1 MHTRHT
7 FLLWAALLVP
17 VAMLSVQ
24 AQEPARPE
32 SPQTPAPPAPPVP
45 PQTAQQPQFTSA
57 EVSPDRRITFRIFA
71 PHAQAVTLRASDI
84 PGTSGPGVTPPGFTK
99 AENGVWEV
107 SVGPVPAGAYRY
119 TFTVDG
125 LDVVDP
131 RNPQVSQSNN
141 NVWSLVLVPGSDVFD
156 VRNVPHGA
164 VAAVEYYSTS
174 LEKFRRMHVY
184 TPPGY
189 ESNQTKYP
197 VFYLLHGAS
206 DSDDSWTSV
215 GRANFILDN
224 LIAANK
230 IKPMV
235 VVMPAG
241 HTRPFMPGRGAPPA
255 AAATPPRDEF
265 FEDFVSDI
273 MPYAEKHYR
282 VLTDRSHRA
291 IAGLSMGGAQTL
303 NAAFSHLDKFS
314 YIGVFSSGI
323 LGNNDPSKWQSAHT
337 AMLDDPKLK
346 KDLKLVWF
354 STGSDD
360 RLITNSKNT
369 VELLKK
375 HGFNPVFQESSGG
388 HTWLNWRDYLAE
400 FTPQLFQ

>member
-1 MHTRHT
+1 MTSVKPRQVGLRRFAGPSPSALFRSSLDHYISRCALMYLNDIVPGDEIDMHTRHT

-17 VAMLSVQ
+17 VAMLSIS

-32 SPQTPAPPAPPVP
+32 SPQSPAPPAPPVP

-71 PHAQAVTLRASDI
+71 PHAHAVTLRASDI
-84 PGTSGPGVTPPGFTK
+84 PGTSGPGITPPGFTK

-197 VFYLLHGAS
+197 IFYLLHGAS

-224 LIAANK
+224 LIAAGK
-230 IKPMV
+230 AQPMI

-241 HTRPFMPGRGAPPA
+241 HTGPFGFGGPPSPVGGR
-255 AAATPPRDEF
+255 
-265 FEDFVSDI
+265 FEDDFAKDI
-273 MPYAEKHYR
+273 QPYVEKHFR
-282 VLTDRSHRA
+282 VLPDREHRA
-291 IAGLSMGGAQTL
+291 VAGLLMRCAQTL
-303 NAAFSHLDKFS
+303 
-314 YIGVFSSGI
+314 
-323 LGNNDPSKWQSAHT
+323 T
-337 AMLDDPKLK
+337 
-346 KDLKLVWF
+346 
-354 STGSDD
+354 
-360 RLITNSKNT
+360 
-369 VELLKK
+369 
-375 HGFNPVFQESSGG
+375 
-388 HTWLNWRDYLAE
+388 
-400 FTPQLFQ
+400 